1 MTAVVTSPG
10 AGNVDV
16 EDMVLDLVRDRL
28 VGLGRQ
34 YTPVDVATAMRAE
47 GMVVSDSAVLDTV
60 ESLRRHSVGAGP
72 LEQLL
77 HQPGV
82 TDVLV
87 NGADQ
92 VFVDRGAG
100 LELTG
105 VRFRCEGDVRRLA
118 QRLAASVGRRLDDA
132 MPFVDARLADG
143 SRVHAVLGTL
153 ASPGTCISLRVP
165 AHRSFSLQ
173 DCVASGSVTPGAA
186 QLLSRMIEAKLAFLI
201 SGGTGSGK
209 TTLLAAL
216 LALVPPEE
224 RIVIVEDSR
233 ELAPHHPHVVR
244 IEGRPANTELA
255 GAITLTDLV
264 RQSLRMR
271 PDRLVIGEVRGAEI
285 CDLLTA
291 MNTGHEGGCG
301 TVHAN
306 STADIPAR
314 LEALASLG
322 GLPRSALHAQLASAL
337 DAVVHVARDDSGMR
351 RVAEISIFVREPGSG
366 LVHSECA
373 VHFRPDGGTALGAGS
388 RQLERMLDRSS

>member
-1 MTAVVTSPG
+1 MTTAGKPSMSGDLAVDAVTL
-10 AGNVDV
+10 DV
-16 EDMVLDLVRDRL
+16 VRDRL

-34 YTPVDVATAMRAE
+34 YTPADVASAMRAE
-47 GMVVSDSAVLDTV
+47 GLAVSDSAVLDAM

-72 LEQLL
+72 LEPLL
-77 HQPGV
+77 REPGV

-87 NGADQ
+87 NGPDQ
-92 VFVDRGAG
+92 VFIDRGAG
-100 LELTG
+100 LELTD
-105 VRFRCEGDVRRLA
+105 VRFLSDSDVRRLG

-132 MPFVDARLADG
+132 SPFVDARLADG
-143 SRVHAVLGTL
+143 TRVHAVLGCL

-165 AHRSFSLQ
+165 AQRSFSIE
-173 DCVASGSVTPGAA
+173 DCVTSGSLTPGAA
-186 QLLSRMIEAKLAFLI
+186 HLLSRMIEAKLAFLI

-216 LALVPPEE
+216 LALVPPNE

-233 ELAPHHPHVVR
+233 ELAPDHPHVVR

-255 GAITLTDLV
+255 GAISLTDLV

-271 PDRLVIGEVRGAEI
+271 PDRLVVGEVRGAEI

-306 STADIPAR
+306 SPADVPAR

-322 GLPRSALHAQLASAL
+322 GLPRAALHAQLASAL
-337 DAVVHVARDDSGMR
+337 DAVVHVTRDAAGLR
-351 RVAEISIFVREPGSG
+351 RVAEISIFVRDSAGG
-366 LVHSECA
+366 LVSSECA
-373 VHFRPDGGTALGAGS
+373 VKFLANGQTVLRPGS
-388 RQLERMLDRSS
+388 RQLERMLDR

>member
-1 MTAVVTSPG
+1 MIAAVTSPG
-10 AGNVDV
+10 AGTLDV
-16 EDMVLDLVRDRL
+16 EDMALDLVRDRL
-28 VGLGRQ
+28 AGLGRQ

-47 GMVVSDSAVLDTV
+47 GLVVSDSAVLDTV

-72 LEQLL
+72 LEPLL
-77 HQPGV
+77 REPGV

-87 NGADQ
+87 NGADR
-92 VFVDRGAG
+92 VFVDRGVG
-100 LELTG
+100 LELTDI
-105 VRFRCEGDVRRLA
+105 RFRHEGDVRRLA

-165 AHRSFSLQ
+165 AHRGFSLE
-173 DCVASGSVTPGAA
+173 DCVASGSLTPGAA
-186 QLLSRMIEAKLAFLI
+186 QLLSRMIEAKMAFLI

-216 LALVPPEE
+216 LALVPPDE

-233 ELAPHHPHVVR
+233 ELAPNHPHVVR

-255 GAITLTDLV
+255 GAVTLTDLV

-271 PDRLVIGEVRGAEI
+271 PDRLVVGEVRGAEI

-306 STADIPAR
+306 STTDIPAR

-322 GLPRSALHAQLASAL
+322 GLPRTALHAQLASAL
-337 DAVVHVARDDSGMR
+337 DAVVHIARDDSGMR

-373 VHFRPDGGTALGAGS
+373 VHFHPDGGTVLGPGS
-388 RQLERMLDRSS
+388 RRLERMFDR